1 MKKLKTL
8 KDKKKK
14 IRIFIIAGVAV
25 LLIAGGIF
33 AFFFIKNETLTSKNT
48 MNLPSGM
55 QGITISDDWVTASG
69 VTNAEVT
76 EVTFEVENLSTELE
90 IEEVYI
96 NSNDE
101 INEGDKV
108 LKVTDES
115 LEAVR
120 AELTDAL
127 EEAELAYRTGVIS
140 YEQTLITAEYTKDS
154 AVLSGSQA
162 KEIYDETIESLS
174 DAVDKAKEELEEAN
188 EKIAEY
194 ESYVNDS
201 SYASYFKVD
210 EYQAIYDEN
219 LSVLKE
225 KLDEWGVSWSEV
237 TGGGMGGGSTNL
249 NGNLSYAQIL
259 RALYSVLEQ
268 NLEDLENAKAEY
280 EDAVENASFELQTLK
295 LNLSSLEKAVYEA
308 EENYEIQAENAL
320 LTYETALSNADR
332 AESDYETTVDKA
344 ESDLDELET
353 AYEDA
358 KENLELFEECIGDG
372 YFYASESGDVLR
384 TQVRTGG
391 SLTSDSVIFMYS
403 NPNKLTISVSVD
415 QADIAK
421 LTVGDECYAI
431 SDSVG
436 AKGVITEIDPVS
448 SSDSVTSVYYSVTVT
463 VTSEEDSTS
472 TLSQNDSVTVLFNLT
487 DEEIE
492 SIEKAM
498 SGNGKSGDMS
508 GNDTPPN
515 MDSVSG
521 NEMPNGDFDPS
532 SFDGEAPSGDFD
544 PGSFDGEAPSGG
556 DFTGTP
562 QDSDGSTTPPG
573 STDGD

>member
-14 IRIFIIAGVAV
+14 IRILIIAGVAV

-33 AFFFIKNETLTSKNT
+33 AFFFIKNKTSASKNT
-48 MNLPSGM
+48 VSLPSNM

-76 EVTFEVENLSTELE
+76 EVTFDVENLSTELE

-225 KLDEWGVSWSEV
+225 KLDEWGVSWEEV
-237 TGGGMGGGSTNL
+237 TSGGFGGGTANL

-344 ESDLDELET
+344 ESDLNELET

-391 SLTSDSVIFMYS
+391 SLISDSVIFMYS

-421 LTVGDECYAI
+421 LTVGDECYAL

-436 AKGVITEIDPVS
+436 AKGVITEINPVS

-492 SIEKAM
+492 SIEKAV
-498 SGNGKSGDMS
+498 SGNGKSGNMS

-521 NEMPNGDFDPS
+521 NETP
-532 SFDGEAPSGDFD
+532 
-544 PGSFDGEAPSGG
+544 GG

-562 QDSDGSTTPPG
+562 PDTDRSMTPPG

>member
-14 IRIFIIAGVAV
+14 IRILIIAGVAV

-33 AFFFIKNETLTSKNT
+33 AFFFIKNKTSASKNT
-48 MNLPSGM
+48 VSLPSNM

-76 EVTFEVENLSTELE
+76 EVTFDVENLSTELE

-201 SYASYFKVD
+201 SYASYFKID

-268 NLEDLENAKAEY
+268 NLEDLENAQAEY

-448 SSDSVTSVYYSVTVT
+448 SSDSVTSVYYSVIVT

-521 NEMPNGDFDPS
+521 NEMPS
-532 SFDGEAPSGDFD
+532 
-544 PGSFDGEAPSGG
+544 G

-562 QDSDGSTTPPG
+562 PDSDGSMTPPG

>member
-14 IRIFIIAGVAV
+14 IRILIIAGVAV

-33 AFFFIKNETLTSKNT
+33 AFFFIKNKTSASKNT
-48 MNLPSGM
+48 MSLPSNM

-76 EVTFEVENLSTELE
+76 EVTFDVENLSTELE

-268 NLEDLENAKAEY
+268 NLEDLENAQAEY

-448 SSDSVTSVYYSVTVT
+448 SSDSVTSVYYSVIVT

-498 SGNGKSGDMS
+498 SRNGKSGDMS

-521 NEMPNGDFDPS
+521 NEMPSGDFNGEALSGDFDPS
-532 SFDGEAPSGDFD
+532 SFS
-544 PGSFDGEAPSGG
+544 GEAPSGG

-562 QDSDGSTTPPG
+562 PDSDGSMTPPG

>member
-1 MKKLKTL
+1 MKKFKAF

-14 IRIFIIAGVAV
+14 IRIFVIAGIAC

-33 AFFFIKNETLTSKNT
+33 TFFFIKNKDSSLKNT
-48 MNLPSGM
+48 MSMPSNM
-55 QGITISDDWVTASG
+55 QGITISDDWVSASG

-76 EVTFEVENLSTELE
+76 EVTFEVESLTTELE
-90 IEEVYI
+90 IKEVYI

-101 INEGDKV
+101 INKGDKI

-115 LEAVR
+115 LEEVR

-154 AVLSGSQA
+154 AILSGSQA
-162 KEIYDETIESLS
+162 KEIYDETIESLGA
-174 DAVDKAKEELEEAN
+174 AVDKAKEELEEAN

-201 SYASYFKVD
+201 SYASYFKID
-210 EYQAIYDEN
+210 EYQATYDEN
-219 LSVLKE
+219 LAVLKE
-225 KLDEWGVSWSEV
+225 KLDEWGVGWSEV

-308 EENYEIQAENAL
+308 EENYEVESENAL

-344 ESDLDELET
+344 ESDLCELKT

-372 YFYASESGDVLR
+372 YFYAQESGDVLR

-403 NPNKLTISVSVD
+403 NPNKLTVSVSVD
-415 QADIAK
+415 QSDIAK
-421 LTVGDECYAI
+421 LTVGDECYAF
-431 SDSVG
+431 SESAG
-436 AKGVITEIDPVS
+436 ARGVITEINPVS

-463 VTSEEDSTS
+463 VTSEEESTE
-472 TLSQNDSVTVLFNLT
+472 TLKQNDSVTVLFNLT

-492 SIEKAM
+492 SIEKSI
-498 SGNGKSGDMS
+498 SGAGRQDDMS
-508 GNDTPPN
+508 GNDFTPPDN
-515 MDSVSG
+515 ASVSG
-521 NEMPNGDFDPS
+521 NEMPSGEDFN
-532 SFDGEAPSGDFD
+532 
-544 PGSFDGEAPSGG
+544 PGNFDGEAPSGG
-556 DFTGTP
+556 DFNGAP
-562 QDSDGSTTPPG
+562 PDADSSMTSPG
-573 STDGD
+573 SAGGNQ

>member
-1 MKKLKTL
+1 MKKLKAH

-14 IRIFIIAGVAV
+14 IWLIAMAGVV
-25 LLIAGGIF
+25 CLLIAGGIF
-33 AFFFIKNETLTSKNT
+33 AFFFIKNKTSASKNT
-48 MNLPSGM
+48 MSLPSNM
-55 QGITISDDWVTASG
+55 QGITISEDWVSASG
-69 VTNAEVT
+69 VTNAEVS
-76 EVTFEVENLSTELE
+76 EVTFDVENLSTELE

-268 NLEDLENAKAEY
+268 NLEDLENAQAEY

-521 NEMPNGDFDPS
+521 NEMPSGDFNGEALSGDFDPS
-532 SFDGEAPSGDFD
+532 SFS
-544 PGSFDGEAPSGG
+544 GEAPSGG

-562 QDSDGSTTPPG
+562 PDSDGSMTPPG

>member
-14 IRIFIIAGVAV
+14 IKIAIIAGVAV

-33 AFFFIKNETLTSKNT
+33 AFFFIKNKTSASKNT
-48 MNLPSGM
+48 MSLPSNM

-76 EVTFEVENLSTELE
+76 EVTFDVENLSTELE

-268 NLEDLENAKAEY
+268 NLEDLENAQAEY

-391 SLTSDSVIFMYS
+391 SLTSDGVIFMYS

-521 NEMPNGDFDPS
+521 NEMPNG
-532 SFDGEAPSGDFD
+532 EAPSGDFD
-544 PGSFDGEAPSGG
+544 PGSFNGEAPSGG

-562 QDSDGSTTPPG
+562 PDTDGSMTPPG